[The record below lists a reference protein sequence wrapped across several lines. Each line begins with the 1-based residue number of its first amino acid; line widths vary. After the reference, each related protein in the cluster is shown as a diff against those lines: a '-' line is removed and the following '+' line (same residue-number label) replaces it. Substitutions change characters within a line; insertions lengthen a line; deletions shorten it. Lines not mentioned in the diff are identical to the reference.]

1 MGGSLLARENP
12 FMAQGLVR
20 GTRLRMD
27 VAVPGGVESHT
38 APVEDVSS
46 DGITILT
53 PMKNLRLRAFAKGTH
68 LHAAYVQERR
78 GWRFVSE
85 FTGASALSERS
96 HLSAPS
102 SIESTKRRAS
112 FRLTTAVK
120 PIVLYRV
127 VLDPE
132 RVADEE
138 SQTLEGAIVDLSEG
152 GICFT
157 SRDLARAGERL
168 GLRTELPGAGEI
180 YARLRVTGVDDPA
193 NGNRNRRIHCQFTDI
208 SQGDRDR
215 IARYLVR
222 RQIEIRRRGLL

>member
-1 MGGSLLARENP
+1 
-12 FMAQGLVR
+12 
-20 GTRLRMD
+20 MD

-46 DGITILT
+46 NGNTILT

-78 GWRFVSE
+78 RWRFVSE
-85 FTGASALSERS
+85 FTGASPMGGLSY
-96 HLSAPS
+96 LSAPG
-102 SIESTKRRAS
+102 SIERTERRAS

-120 PIVLYRV
+120 PIVLYRL

-138 SQTLEGAIVDLSEG
+138 PQTLEGTIVDLSEG

-157 SRDLARAGERL
+157 SRDSARAGERL
-168 GLRTELPGAGEI
+168 GLRADLPGAGEI
-180 YARLRVTGVDDPA
+180 HARLRVTGVDDPA
-193 NGNRNRRIHCQFTDI
+193 QGNRNRRIHRQFTDI

-215 IARYLVR
+215 IARYLMR
-222 RQIEIRRRGLL
+222 RQIEMRRRGLL